1 MEAEARAVLE
11 RLFPDRPGD
20 WYEPMAIGSTPE
32 SRDAGAALILAG
44 VKTATSALPSE
55 FADGRPP
62 FPGALS
68 VVLDGADR
76 PCGVVETVRAELRPF
91 GSADEAFAAEYGE
104 GDRTLAWFRREI
116 GDHYRGLAARS
127 GEPFGDDTILLFE
140 WFRLVARP

>member
-20 WYEPMAIGSTPE
+20 WYEPMAIGSTRE

-68 VVLDGADR
+68 VVLDGSGR
-76 PCGVVETVRAELRPF
+76 PRGVVETLRKELRPF
-91 GSADEAFAAEYGE
+91 GSADEAFAAAYGE

-116 GDHYRGLAARS
+116 GAHYRGLVEGA
-127 GEPFGDDTILLFE
+127 GGVFGDDTVLVFE
-140 WFRLVARP
+140 WFRLLHRV